1 MKTAAMFDRDK
12 WVEIL
17 MSMVKSPLRTFL
29 TGFAVFWGILMLV
42 ILLGSGNGL
51 RNGVENQFNDDA
63 INSFWVR
70 SGTTTI
76 PYKGLKPGRRIQY
89 ENKDLQAV
97 LDNYEEID
105 HGTGRIWFWLADIV
119 HKGQSGSYRVMG
131 VHPDHLILE
140 RTIMLSGRYINET
153 DIKEERKVTVIGEQI
168 VKELFKDKDPIGE
181 YVKIWGVNFRIVGT
195 FTDEGSEREKSVAY
209 IPISTTQ
216 SVFTNDDKIN
226 MFMVTTGDANLQRT
240 MEIRDELEEYLQTAH
255 KVHPD
260 DQRAVRVRNN
270 NEEFEEVLSILRG
283 IKVFI
288 WVLGIMTLFAG
299 IIGVS
304 NIMSITVKERTKE
317 FGVRKALGA
326 TPGSIVSMVIM
337 EAIVITAIAGYL
349 GLISGIGVLELMSSY
364 IDHEF
369 FKNPQ
374 VNLALCFTTLGVL
387 IFAGI
392 VAGWFP
398 ALRASRI
405 KPVEALRDE

>member
-1 MKTAAMFDRDK
+1 MFDRDK

-17 MSMVKSPLRTFL
+17 MSMVKSPLRTLL

-63 INSFWVR
+63 INSFWIR

-89 ENKDLQAV
+89 ENEDLRTI
-97 LDNYEEID
+97 LDKYDEID

-119 HKGQSGSYRVMG
+119 HQSQSGSYRVMG

-140 RTIMLSGRYINET
+140 RTIMLSGRYINES
-153 DIKEERKVTVIGEQI
+153 DIKEQRKTAVIGDQI
-168 VKELFKDKDPIGE
+168 VKELFKDQDPIGE

-195 FTDEGSEREKSVAY
+195 FTDEGSERERSVAY
-209 IPISTTQ
+209 IPLSTAQ
-216 SVFTNDDKIN
+216 AVFTNDDKIN
-226 MFMVTTGDANLQRT
+226 MFMVTTSDASLERT
-240 MEIRDELEEYLQTAH
+240 MKMRDEVEEYLKTTH

-260 DQRAVRVRNN
+260 DQRAIRVRNN
-270 NEEFEEVLSILRG
+270 NEEFEEVISILRG

-337 EAIVITAIAGYL
+337 EAILITAIAGYL
-349 GLISGIGVLELMSSY
+349 GLISGIGVLELMAMN

-369 FKNPQ
+369 FKNPN
-374 VNLALCFTTLGVL
+374 VDLKLCFTTLGVL
-387 IFAGI
+387 IIAGI
-392 VAGWFP
+392 VAGLFP
-398 ALRASRI
+398 SLRASKI